1 MPEAVSKE
9 VQSLLNVG
17 GWRDQREERKKEN
30 RGTLTRS
37 LHELVEAEFIKPHKD
52 VELRGITPLGAR
64 TVRDST
70 LPLLIHGKF
79 QHAVFRFW

>member
-1 MPEAVSKE
+1 MARSE
-9 VQSLLNVG
+9 G
-17 GWRDQREERKKEN
+17 REEKEN

-79 QHAVFRFW
+79 QHAVFRFG